1 MSRCCVFTA
10 TLTVTSSL
18 IESMIYLISEN
29 NGRMPIWT
37 DLAII
42 QQVPCPTTAQQNLVF
57 RISSCKAVMTTSRTG
72 LQMILMHAI
81 PTQADRSSTVTAVRT
96 STRTG
101 GQTTTEIGYTET
113 DSNKI
118 GSNPKTAMEMGLAIT
133 MASIVVMQCS
143 VCPVRQKPAQVI
155 NSLTILVN
163 TRILMMMDLE
173 TTKPT
178 H

>member
-1 MSRCCVFTA
+1 
-10 TLTVTSSL
+10 
-18 IESMIYLISEN
+18 MIYLILEN

-37 DLAII
+37 DLAIT
-42 QQVPCPTTAQQNLVF
+42 QQVLCQMIAQQNLVF
-57 RISSCKAVMTTSRTG
+57 RISSRKAVMTTNRTV
-72 LQMILMHAI
+72 LQTILMHAI
-81 PTQADRSSTVTAVRT
+81 PTQADRSSIAMAVQT

-101 GQTTTEIGYTET
+101 GQTTTELGYTET
-113 DSNKI
+113 DSNKT
-118 GSNPKTAMEMGLAIT
+118 GSNPKTATEMVLAIT

-143 VCPVRQKPAQVI
+143 VYPGRQKPAQAI

-163 TRILMMMDLE
+163 TRILMVMDLE